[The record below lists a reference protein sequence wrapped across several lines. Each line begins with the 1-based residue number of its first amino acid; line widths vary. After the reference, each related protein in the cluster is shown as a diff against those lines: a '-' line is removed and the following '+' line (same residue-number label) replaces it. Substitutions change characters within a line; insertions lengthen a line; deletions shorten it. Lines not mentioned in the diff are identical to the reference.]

1 MNPLGLIGN
10 IRLRSKMLLLVSV
23 PFLAL
28 CFTSVGLLNQIQRE
42 LEATSRF
49 ESLSALALAS
59 SALLHETQKERGSS
73 AGYLSSKGQKF
84 SEILAAQRP
93 LTDLRMGAYEDQ
105 LALLDASNYGDAFQ
119 TNLDEL
125 KKLFLEV
132 PRIRSLVTSQSISVA
147 DEVAFYTS
155 INTRLLNI
163 SDSLARFSPGG
174 EIANSSAAFA
184 TFLQSKERAG
194 IERAVLSSTFAKDSF
209 TKASYDKFNN
219 LVNTQSIYLAVFAD
233 MASAEQMRFF
243 DSQMNHPSVEEVE
256 RMRAIAFS
264 KADSGGFSVDPEYWF
279 ETITQKINLL
289 KTVED
294 YLGEHVSTLAIDQH
308 SEASSKLLETKIILS
323 VAAFLSLLLA
333 FVITHSMHSSLKKA
347 VMLAKAIA
355 GGDLT
360 QKHLSKNKDEAGQ
373 LLRMLNVMQDEL
385 NKVIS
390 SSYSVSESVAA
401 GAEQISVSS
410 AQLTLKAEEQASKLE
425 TTACSTEEISTTIKR
440 NADFTANARDVSKE
454 ARAEAEHGGEV
465 VQKAINAMEDID
477 NASRKIA
484 SITAVID
491 EMAFQTNLLA
501 LNAAVEAARAGDHG
515 RGFAVVA
522 AEVRNLAGRSA
533 EAAKEIKA
541 LIDDSVTKVEAGTQY
556 VGESGA
562 ALDRIVDSVK
572 SLNELISDIASASQ
586 EQSSG
591 VDTINESMLHMNTI
605 TRDNTHIAKEANA
618 AGQIMAEQAASLS
631 NSLSF
636 FYVRSSEDLADQ
648 KTTNA
653 ANDQLH
659 ESSRGFN
666 ASNRL
671 MGSLRKKAAN
681 E

>member
-23 PFLAL
+23 PFIAL
-28 CFTSVGLLNQIQRE
+28 CFTSFGLLNQIQKE
-42 LEATSRF
+42 LESTSRF

-59 SALLHETQKERGSS
+59 SALVHETQKERGSS

-84 SEILAAQRP
+84 SEILSTQRP
-93 LTDLRMGAYEDQ
+93 ITDRRIGAFEKELTLI
-105 LALLDASNYGDAFQ
+105 DASLYGDAFQ
-119 TNLDEL
+119 TNLAEL
-125 KKLFLEV
+125 KKLFLEL
-132 PRIRSLVTSQSISVA
+132 PRIRSQVTSQNISVA

-155 INTRLLNI
+155 INTGLLNI

-209 TKASYDKFNN
+209 TKDSYDKFNN
-219 LVNTQSIYLAVFAD
+219 LVNTQNIYLAVFAD
-233 MASAEQMRFF
+233 MASADEMRFF
-243 DSQMNHPSVEEVE
+243 KSKMSDSSVQEVE
-256 RMRAIAFS
+256 RMRSIAFA
-264 KADSGGFSVDPEYWF
+264 KAETGGFGVDAEYWF
-279 ETITQKINLL
+279 KTITQKINLL
-289 KTVED
+289 KSVED
-294 YLGEHVSTLAIDQH
+294 YLGEHVSTMAIDLH
-308 SEASSKLLETKIILS
+308 SEASGKLLETKIILS

-360 QKHLSKNKDEAGQ
+360 QKHQSNHKDEAGQ
-373 LLRMLNVMQDEL
+373 LLRTLNVMQDEL

-401 GAEQISVSS
+401 GAEQISISS
-410 AQLTLKAEEQASKLE
+410 AQLTQKAEEQACKLE

-440 NADFTANARDVSKE
+440 NAEFTANARDVSKE
-454 ARAEAEHGGEV
+454 ARTDAERGGEV
-465 VQKAINAMEDID
+465 AQKAINAMEDID
-477 NASRKIA
+477 DASRKIA

-491 EMAFQTNLLA
+491 ELAFQTNLLA

-515 RGFAVVA
+515 KGFAVVA

-533 EAAKEIKA
+533 EAAKEIKV
-541 LIDDSVTKVEAGTQY
+541 LIDDSVSKVEAGTRY

-562 ALDRIVDSVK
+562 ALGKIVDSVK

-586 EQSSG
+586 EQSLG

-605 TRDNTHIAKEANA
+605 TRDNTHIANEANA
-618 AGQIMAEQAASLS
+618 AGRIMAEQAASLS

-636 FYVRSSEDLADQ
+636 FFVRSSDELAEPT
-648 KTTNA
+648 TTNA
-653 ANDQLH
+653 ANDQQH
-659 ESSRGFN
+659 ESNGFY
-666 ASNRL
+666 ASIQSMN
-671 MGSLRKKAAN
+671 SLRKKAAN